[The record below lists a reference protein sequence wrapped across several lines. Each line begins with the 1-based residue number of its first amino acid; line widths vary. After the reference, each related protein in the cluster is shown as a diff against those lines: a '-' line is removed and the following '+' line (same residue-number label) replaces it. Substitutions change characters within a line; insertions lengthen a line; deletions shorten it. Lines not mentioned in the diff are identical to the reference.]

1 MSQPSRRRLLQLGG
15 VWLGVG
21 LAGCSGSDAA
31 PTASGTHD
39 RTGAATTPSET
50 TGDRRGTAT
59 GTPVEPTPS
68 GSLPLEV
75 INTTDDPIGVDVRL
89 TESTGDGTPTPDG
102 AVYAEAVELGPS
114 DRLDLRPYRNA
125 TPLEFAVA
133 VDGTTLFED
142 TVEPYEGHTVR
153 LLSET
158 DVHVDTV
165 AV

>member
-1 MSQPSRRRLLQLGG
+1 MSRPSRRRLLRLCGVCLGT
-15 VWLGVG
+15 G
-21 LAGCSGSDAA
+21 LAGCSSETVS
-31 PTASGTHD
+31 TASESPD
-39 RTGAATTPSET
+39 RTGSTTTLSET
-50 TGDRRGTAT
+50 TGDGRETAT

-75 INTTDDPIGVDVRL
+75 INATDDPIGVDVRL
-89 TESTGDGTPTPDG
+89 TESTGDGTATPDG

-114 DRLDLRPYRNA
+114 ERLDLRPYRND
-125 TPLEFAVA
+125 TPLNFAVA

-142 TVEPYEGHTVR
+142 TVEPHEGHTVR

-165 AV
+165 VV